1 MQTLFTFIQNKL
13 SSRGGQQYLSLNPSI
28 SDPCNG
34 PKGRIVGNGEKS
46 VNVGLQGEG
55 RLLHPAGPTSGISVE
70 KRISSSL
77 TGGHEIQFSGDF

>member
-28 SDPCNG
+28 IDPCNG
-34 PKGRIVGNGEKS
+34 PKGRIVSNGEKS

-55 RLLHPAGPTSGISVE
+55 RLLHPAGPTPGISVE

-77 TGGHEIQFSGDF
+77 TDGNEIKVCGYF